1 MAADIS
7 APLKVEVQM
16 SVYANN
22 AERMTRMDIGI
33 EDLEAQLS
41 SFRLFG
47 SHTETSQGWHF
58 GGINL
63 GVS

>member
-22 AERMTRMDIGI
+22 AEKDDQDGYRYRR
-33 EDLEAQLS
+33 S
-41 SFRLFG
+41 
-47 SHTETSQGWHF
+47 
-58 GGINL
+58 
-63 GVS
+63 